1 MSSGKPPFSGNGH
14 GGNGK
19 PHPPE
24 PLAPRGKPS
33 AERAA
38 PVAPSQGAPP
48 RTVREPSGRTVKCPQ
63 CGKPARWE
71 GNPDRPFCS
80 ERCRLMDLGQWADGS
95 YAIPAEK
102 VPDKDDE
109 E

>member
-14 GGNGK
+14 GGGDTRSAPGGSRK
-19 PHPPE
+19 PAPPM
-24 PLAPRGKPS
+24 
-33 AERAA
+33 ERA
-38 PVAPSQGAPP
+38 SPP
-48 RTVREPSGRTVKCPQ
+48 PTARAGGREPSGRTVKCPQ

-80 ERCRLMDLGQWADGS
+80 ERCRLMDLGRWADGS
-95 YAIPAEK
+95 YAIPDKK
-102 VPDKDDE
+102 VPDKDE

>member
-1 MSSGKPPFSGNGH
+1 M
-14 GGNGK
+14 
-19 PHPPE
+19 
-24 PLAPRGKPS
+24 
-33 AERAA
+33 
-38 PVAPSQGAPP
+38 
-48 RTVREPSGRTVKCPQ
+48 KCPQ

-80 ERCRLMDLGQWADGS
+80 ERCRLIDLGQWADGG

>member
-1 MSSGKPPFSGNGH
+1 MTNGKPPGSGNGH

-19 PHPPE
+19 GHTP
-24 PLAPRGKPS
+24 
-33 AERAA
+33 
-38 PVAPSQGAPP
+38 APP
-48 RTVREPSGRTVKCPQ
+48 TAQPSGRAVKCPQ

-80 ERCRLMDLGQWADGS
+80 ERCRLTDLGQWAEGR

-102 VPDKDDE
+102 VPDKGEDE